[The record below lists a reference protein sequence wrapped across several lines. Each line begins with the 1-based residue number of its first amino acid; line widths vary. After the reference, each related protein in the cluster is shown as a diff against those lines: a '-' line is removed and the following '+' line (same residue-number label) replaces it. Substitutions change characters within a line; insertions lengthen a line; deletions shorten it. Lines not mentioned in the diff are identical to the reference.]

1 MKTQVKADLMLVLV
15 TLCWGVSY
23 YMIDLCL
30 VEMGTFNLN
39 AFRFLGAFII
49 AAIFTFPKLKGVNK
63 ETLKYAFFIGFSLVF
78 VYIGAT
84 FGVMYTSLSNSGF
97 LCALSVVFT
106 PLLGIIIFRQRPDKK
121 MVIIV
126 LICLIGIA
134 LMSLNEQ
141 LKPALGDIF
150 CLMCAF
156 AYAVDLLI
164 TEKAV
169 AKEEVNAF
177 QLGVFQLGFTGI
189 FMLILS
195 FIFEDPCLPSS
206 GIVWGSALFLAV
218 FCTGVA
224 FIVQTIAQQYT
235 SATHVG
241 VIFTLEPVFAG
252 IVAFALAGEIL
263 LPRAYFG
270 AFLLLI
276 SLIIMEI
283 DVNALIDKFRGK
295 KSDVLV
301 AENDENKVEKFIFF

>member
-1 MKTQVKADLMLVLV
+1 MRTQVKADMLLVLV

-30 VEMGTFNLN
+30 VEMDTFNLN
-39 AFRFLGAFII
+39 AFRFLGAFIV
-49 AAIFTFPKLKGVNK
+49 AAIFTFPKLKDVNK
-63 ETLKYAFFIGFSLVF
+63 TTLKYAFFVGLSLVF

-84 FGVMYTSLSNSGF
+84 FGVKYTSLSNSGF

-106 PLLGIIIFRQRPDKK
+106 PLLGIIIFKQKPDKK
-121 MVIIV
+121 MVLVV
-126 LICLIGIA
+126 LVCLVGIA
-134 LMSLNEQ
+134 LMSLNKDM
-141 LKPALGDIF
+141 KPALGDFF
-150 CLMCAF
+150 CLLCAF
-156 AYAVDLLI
+156 SYAVDLII

-169 AKEEVNAF
+169 SKEEVNAF

-195 FIFEDPCLPSS
+195 FIFEEPCLPSS
-206 GIVWGSALFLAV
+206 GVVWGSALFLAV

-224 FIVQTIAQQYT
+224 FIAQAIAQQYT

-252 IVAFALAGEIL
+252 IVAFLLAGEIL

-270 AFLLLI
+270 AFLLLA
-276 SLIIMEI
+276 SLLIMEI
-283 DVNALIDKFRGK
+283 DVKALFEK
-295 KSDVLV
+295 KSKRL
-301 AENDENKVEKFIFF
+301 N

>member
-1 MKTQVKADLMLVLV
+1 MRAQVKADMLLVLV

-30 VEMGTFNLN
+30 VEMDTFNLN
-39 AFRFLGAFII
+39 AFRFLGAFIV
-49 AAIFTFPKLKGVNK
+49 AAIFTFPKLKDVNK
-63 ETLKYAFFIGFSLVF
+63 TTLKYAFFVGLSLVF

-84 FGVMYTSLSNSGF
+84 FGVKYTSLSNSGF

-106 PLLGIIIFRQRPDKK
+106 PLLGIIIFKQRPGKK
-121 MVIIV
+121 MVLVV
-126 LICLIGIA
+126 LVCLIGIA
-134 LMSLNEQ
+134 LMSLNKEM
-141 LKPALGDIF
+141 KPALGDFF
-150 CLMCAF
+150 CLLCAF
-156 AYAVDLLI
+156 SYAVDLLI

-169 AKEEVNAF
+169 SKEEVNAF

-206 GIVWGSALFLAV
+206 GVVWGSALFLAV

-224 FIVQTIAQQYT
+224 FIAQAIAQQYT
-235 SATHVG
+235 TATHVG

-252 IVAFALAGEIL
+252 IVAFLLAGEIL

-276 SLIIMEI
+276 SLLIMEI
-283 DVNALIDKFRGK
+283 DVKTLFK
-295 KSDVLV
+295 KKTERLG
-301 AENDENKVEKFIFF
+301 

>member
-1 MKTQVKADLMLVLV
+1 MKTQLKADLMLVLV

-106 PLLGIIIFRQRPDKK
+106 PLLGIIIFKQRPDKK
-121 MVIIV
+121 MVAVV
-126 LICLIGIA
+126 LVCLVGIA

-150 CLMCAF
+150 CLLCAF
-156 AYAVDLLI
+156 SYAVDLII
-164 TEKAV
+164 TERAV

-177 QLGVFQLGFTGI
+177 QLGVFQLGFTGV

-206 GIVWGSALFLAV
+206 GLVWGSALFLAV

-270 AFLLLI
+270 AFLLLA

-283 DVNALIDKFRGK
+283 DVNSLIDKFRGK
-295 KSDVLV
+295 KSEEQA
-301 AENDENKVEKFIFF
+301 AENDENKVE

>member
-177 QLGVFQLGFTGI
+177 QLGVFQLGFTGL

-195 FIFEDPCLPSS
+195 FVFEDPCLPSS

-301 AENDENKVEKFIFF
+301 AENDENKVE

>member
-23 YMIDLCL
+23 YMMDLCL

-63 ETLKYAFFIGFSLVF
+63 ETLKYAFFIGISLVC

-84 FGVMYTSLSNSGF
+84 FGVMYTSLSNTGF

-106 PLLGIIIFRQRPDKK
+106 PLLGIIVFKQKPDRK
-121 MVIIV
+121 MVLVV
-126 LICLIGIA
+126 LVCLIGIA

-177 QLGVFQLGFTGI
+177 QLGVFQLGFTGL

-283 DVNALIDKFRGK
+283 DVKA
-295 KSDVLV
+295 LV
-301 AENDENKVEKFIFF
+301 AKIKGKSIENSVAEIEEDSSEEIIE

>member
-1 MKTQVKADLMLVLV
+1 MRTQLKADLMLVLV
-15 TLCWGVSY
+15 TLCWGISY
-23 YMIDLCL
+23 YMIDICL
-30 VEMGTFNLN
+30 VEMDTFNLN

-49 AAIFTFPKLKGVNK
+49 AAIFTFPKLKGVSK
-63 ETLKYAFFIGFSLVF
+63 TTLKYSFFIGISLVF

-106 PLLGIIIFRQRPDKK
+106 PLLGIVIFKQRPSRK
-121 MVIIV
+121 MIFVVIV
-126 LICLIGIA
+126 CLFGIA

-141 LKPALGDIF
+141 FKPALGDIF
-150 CLMCAF
+150 CLLCAF
-156 AYAVDLLI
+156 SYGVDLII

-169 AKEEVNAF
+169 SKEDVNAF

-224 FIVQTIAQQYT
+224 FIVQAIAQQYT

-270 AFLLLI
+270 AFLLL
-276 SLIIMEI
+276 SALLIMEV
-283 DVNALIDKFRGK
+283 DVKSLFK
-295 KSDVLV
+295 K
-301 AENDENKVEKFIFF
+301 EK

>member
-63 ETLKYAFFIGFSLVF
+63 ETLKYAFFIGISLVC

-84 FGVMYTSLSNSGF
+84 FGVMYTSLSNTGF

-106 PLLGIIIFRQRPDKK
+106 PLLGIIVFKQRPDRK
-121 MVIIV
+121 MVLVV
-126 LICLIGIA
+126 LVCLIGIA

-150 CLMCAF
+150 CLMCAL

-177 QLGVFQLGFTGI
+177 QLGVFQLGFTGL

-270 AFLLLI
+270 AFLLLL

-283 DVNALIDKFRGK
+283 DVKA
-295 KSDVLV
+295 LV
-301 AENDENKVEKFIFF
+301 ARIKGKSIENSVAEIEEDSSGEIIE

>member
-270 AFLLLI
+270 AFLLLA

-301 AENDENKVEKFIFF
+301 SENDENKVE

>member
-63 ETLKYAFFIGFSLVF
+63 ETLKYAFFIGISLVC

-84 FGVMYTSLSNSGF
+84 FGVMYTSLSNTGF

-106 PLLGIIIFRQRPDKK
+106 PLLGIIVFKQRPDRK
-121 MVIIV
+121 MVLVV
-126 LICLIGIA
+126 LVCLIGIA

-150 CLMCAF
+150 CLMCAL

-177 QLGVFQLGFTGI
+177 QLGVFQLGFTGL

-283 DVNALIDKFRGK
+283 DVKA
-295 KSDVLV
+295 LV
-301 AENDENKVEKFIFF
+301 AKIKGKSIENSVAEIEEDSSEEIIE

>member
-1 MKTQVKADLMLVLV
+1 MKTQLKADLMLVMV

-49 AAIFTFPKLKGVNK
+49 AAIFTFPKLKDVNK
-63 ETLKYAFFIGFSLVF
+63 TTLKYAFYIGVSLVF
-78 VYIGAT
+78 VYMGAT

-106 PLLGIIIFRQRPDKK
+106 PLLGLIILKQKLEKK
-121 MVIIV
+121 MVMVV
-126 LICLIGIA
+126 LVCLVGIA

-177 QLGVFQLGFTGI
+177 QLGVFQLGFTGV

-195 FIFEDPCLPSS
+195 FIFEDPCLPTT

-218 FCTGVA
+218 FCTGLA
-224 FIVQTIAQQYT
+224 FIIQTIAQQYT
-235 SATHVG
+235 TATHVG

-263 LPRAYFG
+263 LPRAYLG
-270 AFLLLI
+270 AFLLLA
-276 SLIIMEI
+276 SLLIMEI
-283 DVNALIDKFRGK
+283 DVKSLFKK
-295 KSDVLV
+295 KST
-301 AENDENKVEKFIFF
+301 E

>member
-23 YMIDLCL
+23 YMMDLCL

-63 ETLKYAFFIGFSLVF
+63 ETLKYAFFIGISLVC

-84 FGVMYTSLSNSGF
+84 FGVMYTSLSNTGF

-106 PLLGIIIFRQRPDKK
+106 PLLGIIVFKQRPDRK
-121 MVIIV
+121 MVLVV
-126 LICLIGIA
+126 LVCLIGIA

-150 CLMCAF
+150 CLMCAL

-177 QLGVFQLGFTGI
+177 QLGVFQLGFTGL

-283 DVNALIDKFRGK
+283 DVKA
-295 KSDVLV
+295 LV
-301 AENDENKVEKFIFF
+301 AKIKGKSIENSVAEIEEDSSGEIIE

>member
-177 QLGVFQLGFTGI
+177 QLGVFQLGFTGL

-195 FIFEDPCLPSS
+195 FVFEDPCLPSS

-283 DVNALIDKFRGK
+283 DVKA
-295 KSDVLV
+295 LV
-301 AENDENKVEKFIFF
+301 AKIKGKSIENSVAEIEEDSSGEIIE

>member
-1 MKTQVKADLMLVLV
+1 MKTQLKADLMLVVV

-49 AAIFTFPKLKGVNK
+49 AVIFTFPKLKGVSK
-63 ETLKYAFFIGFSLVF
+63 ETIKYAFFIGVSLIF
-78 VYIGAT
+78 VYTGAT

-106 PLLGIIIFRQRPDKK
+106 PLLGIIIFKQKPDKK
-121 MVIIV
+121 MVAVV
-126 LICLIGIA
+126 LVCLVGIA
-134 LMSLNEQ
+134 LMSLNEH

-156 AYAVDLLI
+156 AYAIDLLI
-164 TEKAV
+164 TERAV

-177 QLGVFQLGFTGI
+177 HLGVFQLGFTGM

-206 GIVWGSALFLAV
+206 GIVWGSALFLAI

-224 FIVQTIAQQYT
+224 FIIQTIAQQYT
-235 SATHVG
+235 SAAHVG

-252 IVAFALAGEIL
+252 VVAFVLAGEVL
-263 LPRAYFG
+263 LPRGYFG
-270 AFLLLI
+270 ALLLLI

-283 DVNALIDKFRGK
+283 DVKDIARKIRHKRNRIATE
-295 KSDVLV
+295 SDDEV
-301 AENDENKVEKFIFF
+301 AGE

>member
-15 TLCWGVSY
+15 TLCWGISY
-23 YMIDLCL
+23 YLMDLCL
-30 VEMGTFNLN
+30 REMGSFNLN
-39 AFRFLGAFII
+39 AFRFLGAFVVAGIV
-49 AAIFTFPKLKGVNK
+49 AFPKLKGVNK
-63 ETLKYAFFIGFSLVF
+63 TTLKYAFWIGLSLVF
-78 VYIGAT
+78 VYMGAT

-97 LCALSVVFT
+97 LCALTVVFT
-106 PLLGIIIFRQRPDKK
+106 PILGFFIKKQKPERK
-121 MVIIV
+121 MVAIV
-126 LICLIGIA
+126 AVCFVGIA

-164 TEKAV
+164 TEAAV
-169 AKEEVNAF
+169 AKEEVDAF

-195 FIFEDPCLPSS
+195 FIFETPVLPSS
-206 GIVWGSALFLAV
+206 PAVWGSVIFLAV
-218 FCTGVA
+218 FCTGIA

-235 SATHVG
+235 SAAHVG

-252 IVAFALAGEIL
+252 IVAFFLAGEVL

-270 AFLLLI
+270 AFLLVAGL
-276 SLIIMEI
+276 LLMEV
-283 DVNALIDKFRGK
+283 DLKA
-295 KSDVLV
+295 LV
-301 AENDENKVEKFIFF
+301 AKFSGKTEEG

>member
-106 PLLGIIIFRQRPDKK
+106 PLLGIIIFRQKPDKK

-156 AYAVDLLI
+156 AYAIDLLI

-177 QLGVFQLGFTGI
+177 QLGVFQLGFTGM

-270 AFLLLI
+270 AFLLLA

-283 DVNALIDKFRGK
+283 DVKELLNKIKRK
-295 KSDVLV
+295 K
-301 AENDENKVEKFIFF
+301 